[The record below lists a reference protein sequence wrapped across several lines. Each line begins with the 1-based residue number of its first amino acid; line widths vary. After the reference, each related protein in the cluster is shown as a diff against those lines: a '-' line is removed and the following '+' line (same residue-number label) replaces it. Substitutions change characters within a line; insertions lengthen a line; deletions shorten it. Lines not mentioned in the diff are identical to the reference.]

1 MELHQLRYFCAVAET
16 SSFSRAAEQTHVSQ
30 PSLSQQIMKLEDELG
45 ARLFDR
51 LGRSVRLTE
60 LGKTFLPRARSVLRE
75 LEAARG
81 DVVDQKDSIGG
92 SITVGVI
99 PTVAPYFLP
108 SRLTSFSRKVPQAW
122 FTVVEEITPVLLE
135 RLRAVSVDLA
145 ILALPIRGHEFE
157 TFPLLTER
165 LFAALPPK
173 HKLAKRRSISLK
185 DLRSEPFLL
194 LRDGHCFRETA
205 VAACD
210 RARLHPQ
217 IVFESGQFSSLL
229 GMVGAGMGVSIV
241 PEMAIEAGSLCRYVR
256 IADEAARRTIGAV
269 VLRGR
274 SLTRAHLGFLS
285 HLRAGGTE
293 KRAQSQPKAA
303 ISKGT

>member
-16 SSFSRAAEQTHVSQ
+16 GSFSRAAEQSHVSQ
-30 PSLSQQIMKLEDELG
+30 PSLSQQILKLEAELG

-51 LGRSVRLTE
+51 LGRSIRLTDV
-60 LGKTFLPRARSVLRE
+60 GKTFLPRARAVLRE

-81 DVVDQKDSIGG
+81 DVVEQKDSLGG
-92 SITVGVI
+92 SICVGVI

-108 SRLTSFSRKVPQAW
+108 PHLTSFSRKFPQVHL
-122 FTVVEEITPVLLE
+122 TVVEEITPVLLD
-135 RLRAVSVDLA
+135 RLRAGTIDVA

-165 LFAALPPK
+165 LFAALPKK
-173 HKLAKRRSISLK
+173 HKLASRRDLSLK

-194 LRDGHCFRETA
+194 LRDGHCFRDTA

-217 IVFESGQFSSLL
+217 IIFESGQFSSLL
-229 GMVGAGMGVSIV
+229 SMVGAGMGVSIV
-241 PEMAIEAGSLCRYVR
+241 PEMAIEKTSPCRYVR
-256 IADEAARRTIGAV
+256 IADAEAARTIGAV

-274 SLTRAHLGFLS
+274 SLTRAHLGFLA
-285 HLRAGGTE
+285 HLRAT
-293 KRAQSQPKAA
+293 S
-303 ISKGT
+303 T